1 MLLQSTSLYKK
12 LQKRYSRRINL
23 NLNRINKV
31 LHKLNNPHLSL
42 ANPINILGSD
52 GKMSVLTSLKFFL
65 EANKKSTTAFT
76 SPHLYD
82 FRHRM
87 WLKNNYIS
95 IKKAKKFIYLIEQ
108 TKLKLTLFEL
118 LTCVYILAA
127 KELKNV
133 SYNLVESGLLF
144 KKDSTNLWSAP
155 KAQIVTNINFQHQD
169 WVRPKTIREIC
180 RQKVDSLSKN
190 TTIYISKQKSETL
203 KIIKKFLKKN
213 PSKIVYP
220 NTWKVIKKK
229 NKFFYLDK
237 VNKIRI
243 YNKHIKSKALIENLG
258 MAIKVALD
266 FGVNKKIIL
275 KTIPKIK
282 FEGRVQFIKKGKL
295 INLINKNERLLVD
308 GCHSEESAR
317 NLCDY
322 LKNLNLPIYGILG
335 MKKNKLPERFIKV
348 FRNSFK
354 KIITVK
360 IPGEPASMESK
371 RLKKICE
378 SQNFKTETAEN
389 IVHAIKKISDKKNKV
404 IVIFGSLYLVGA
416 ALSKN

>member
-42 ANPINILGSD
+42 VNPINILGSD

-348 FRNSFK
+348 FKNSFK

-378 SQNFKTETAEN
+378 SQNFKTETAED

>member
-42 ANPINILGSD
+42 VNPINILGSD

-133 SYNLVESGLLF
+133 SYNLV
-144 KKDSTNLWSAP
+144 
-155 KAQIVTNINFQHQD
+155 
-169 WVRPKTIREIC
+169 
-180 RQKVDSLSKN
+180 
-190 TTIYISKQKSETL
+190 
-203 KIIKKFLKKN
+203 
-213 PSKIVYP
+213 
-220 NTWKVIKKK
+220 
-229 NKFFYLDK
+229 
-237 VNKIRI
+237 
-243 YNKHIKSKALIENLG
+243 
-258 MAIKVALD
+258 
-266 FGVNKKIIL
+266 
-275 KTIPKIK
+275 
-282 FEGRVQFIKKGKL
+282 
-295 INLINKNERLLVD
+295 
-308 GCHSEESAR
+308 
-317 NLCDY
+317 
-322 LKNLNLPIYGILG
+322 
-335 MKKNKLPERFIKV
+335 
-348 FRNSFK
+348 
-354 KIITVK
+354 
-360 IPGEPASMESK
+360 
-371 RLKKICE
+371 
-378 SQNFKTETAEN
+378 
-389 IVHAIKKISDKKNKV
+389 
-404 IVIFGSLYLVGA
+404 
-416 ALSKN
+416 